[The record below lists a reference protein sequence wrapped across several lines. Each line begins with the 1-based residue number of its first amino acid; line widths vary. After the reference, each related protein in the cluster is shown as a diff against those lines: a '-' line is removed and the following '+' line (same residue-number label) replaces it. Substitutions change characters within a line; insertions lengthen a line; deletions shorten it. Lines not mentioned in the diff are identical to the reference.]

1 MKKLTIALA
10 FACTAALGG
19 PALAQDANPVSCSIG
34 CGTSYNQCLA
44 SNVDWSLV
52 TNPGEAS
59 DRMSS
64 NMSAARG
71 CREDAAA
78 CYASCSG

>member
-10 FACTAALGG
+10 FACTTMLGG
-19 PALAQDANPVSCSIG
+19 AAIAQDANPVSCSIA
-34 CGTSYNQCLA
+34 CGTAYNQCLA
-44 SNVDWSLV
+44 TNVDWSLA
-52 TNPGEAS
+52 TSPGEAS

-71 CREDAAA
+71 CREEAAA
-78 CYASCSG
+78 CYASCRG